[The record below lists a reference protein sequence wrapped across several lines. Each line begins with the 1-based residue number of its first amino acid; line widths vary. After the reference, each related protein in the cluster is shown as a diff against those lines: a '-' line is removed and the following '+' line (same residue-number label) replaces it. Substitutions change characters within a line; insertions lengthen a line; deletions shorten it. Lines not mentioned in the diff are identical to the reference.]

1 MFLRLTYVIIYGTGE
16 SKIKTFLF
24 LYINKIRLLYPLGCH
39 GLKKRGYMKNSNQII
54 IFRFNLEYSL
64 QKLTPWE
71 MFSKN
76 STKEG
81 EVLEN
86 IFYLCL

>member
-1 MFLRLTYVIIYGTGE
+1 MYGTWE

-24 LYINKIRLLYPLGCH
+24 LYINNIRRLYPLECH
-39 GLKKRGYMKNSNQII
+39 GLKRGYRKNSNQII

-64 QKLTPWE
+64 QKLTSWE